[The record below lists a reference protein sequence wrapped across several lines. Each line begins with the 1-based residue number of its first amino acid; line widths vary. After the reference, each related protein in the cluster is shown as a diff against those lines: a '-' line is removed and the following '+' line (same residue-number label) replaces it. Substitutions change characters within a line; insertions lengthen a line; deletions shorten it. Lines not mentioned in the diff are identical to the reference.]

1 MTAQGSS
8 ELLSQLRD
16 IQAAPEAPFWP
27 PAPGWWLLALGL
39 LFLLVFAVRELHRRA
54 QARRRRLGL
63 VMRLGRLREEH
74 DPEREP
80 QAWLASVNRLLKVA
94 AMRAFPDES
103 PGVLT
108 GAEWAA
114 FLGKDADAEVFSA
127 LAAGPYE
134 PHPSFDSLALERA
147 AEGWLRRH
155 G

>member
-1 MTAQGSS
+1 MTPQGSA

-16 IQAAPEAPFWP
+16 IQASPEAPFWP

-39 LFLLVFAVRELHRRA
+39 LLLLGFGVRELHRRVL
-54 QARRRRLGL
+54 ARRRRQGL
-63 VMRLGRLREEH
+63 LERLSRLRREH

-80 QAWLASVNRLLKVA
+80 QAWLASVNRLLKVT
-94 AMRAFPDES
+94 AMRAFPDQS

-108 GAEWAA
+108 GTEWAA
-114 FLGKDADAEVFSA
+114 FLGKDAEAGAFSA